1 MSAQPI
7 DGRGIAKEILN
18 RLKNEIV
25 MEKLDI
31 GFVAILVGDN
41 PASRIYIR
49 LKERAATEL
58 GMRFER
64 IHLEHGTSQDALETT
79 IKHLNAR
86 PDIHAI
92 LLQLPLPP
100 HLNADTAIRLIDP
113 EKDVDGFHP
122 QHTIEPVLSQAVL
135 MLIRSTGVNHRDH
148 TATIVCNSPD
158 VFAPP
163 LTGLNTRRNGT
174 PQAQQSRAIHWP
186 DHRTSLLLPLAA
198 ALHHRV
204 GKPGATIID
213 IGINKKMMSPWV
225 T

>member
-163 LTGLNTRRNGT
+163 LTW
-174 PQAQQSRAIHWP
+174 PRAH
-186 DHRTSLLLPLAA
+186 
-198 ALHHRV
+198 
-204 GKPGATIID
+204 
-213 IGINKKMMSPWV
+213 GITACNK